1 MDETDALPAGIAAAE
16 TADGGS
22 GYRIACAALLGAA
35 VLSGLYAALI
45 LAGVLEKRCWL
56 LETTGRECI
65 ACGCTRDFARLLS
78 GRAPQWNP
86 LSGLYFALVCA
97 EIAWRIAGVA
107 VRRMPRSAIRADILV
122 HAVLIGWILA
132 SSLLRIA
139 GP

>member
-65 ACGCTRDFARLLS
+65 ACGCTRDFARLQSVPPIFDKRTGLS
-78 GRAPQWNP
+78 SPAPMYLLTRSSW
-86 LSGLYFALVCA
+86 V
-97 EIAWRIAGVA
+97 AGT
-107 VRRMPRSAIRADILV
+107 
-122 HAVLIGWILA
+122 
-132 SSLLRIA
+132 
-139 GP
+139 